1 MREKDIAIKKEDIAE
16 IKQELHAF
24 YPDRVV
30 SGIGDLSK
38 DLYYRIIKH
47 AKRMEC
53 KNKELIQQL
62 GFYYYHKKGYT
73 LSQVLQDKYPT
84 KLIKDL
90 QKKDSLLYQIV
101 EKNAEDKNICY
112 HEYLQTL
119 GFLTLKSEE
128 PILID
133 NQIKKRLLH
142 LYPTREVMNFQAKD
156 ERFYQV
162 IREEAG
168 KRGIDFKRYLND
180 LGFQWNSKN
189 NQVDSGTVRN
199 IHRDFG
205 VTLAEIA
212 RWLGVSRELIRQKL
226 LKDYDTGP
234 IWNTRTL
241 SKDEEEKVLQMIQK
255 WELDYEDED
264 IAIHILINEKTVHL
278 FLKTKEETKYI
289 EKVPTS
295 ILSWIQKYR
304 LDKYSRVD
312 MEIKEKCMNT
322 YYVGGGKIQILD
334 ESYREYFQKI
344 ARKRAMGMIEY
355 ANFLGFQYITTET
368 YTDDEIKTILSE
380 FLLPYTHTVCIPKES
395 PIYNS
400 MTVRAYRRKFQS
412 LEDFVNYHGLQYEPF
427 RTKQVTEQYQSYLQ
441 NNCMRDGVLYI
452 SNTGAIYNMIYYLAA
467 RHEMKE
473 QTFLQSI
480 GFDSVSIVSEE
491 KVSLIQL
498 ENMIQKEGEK
508 TTQQIMNFFPLKKEK
523 EMIEIIQQSNLLEIV
538 HGRIQMK
545 KMNDM

>member
-1 MREKDIAIKKEDIAE
+1 MREKDIIMKKEDIEE

-53 KNKELIQQL
+53 KNKEFIRQL

-73 LSQVLQDKYPT
+73 LPQVLQDKYPT

-90 QKKDSLLYQIV
+90 QKKDDLLYQIV

-112 HEYLQTL
+112 HEYLQAL
-119 GFLTLKSEE
+119 GFLTLKNEE
-128 PILID
+128 PTLVD
-133 NQIKKRLLH
+133 NQIQNRLLQ

-162 IREEAG
+162 IREEADR
-168 KRGIDFKRYLND
+168 RGIDFKRYLNE

-189 NQVDSGTVRN
+189 NQVDSGTVRI

-205 VTLAEIA
+205 VTLAEMA

-234 IWNTRTL
+234 IWKNRVL
-241 SKDEEEKVLQMIQK
+241 YKDEEEKVLQMIHR
-255 WELDYEDED
+255 WELDYEDEE
-264 IAIHILINEKTVHL
+264 IVIHMLINEKAVHL
-278 FLKTKEETKYI
+278 FIKTAEETKYI
-289 EKVPTS
+289 ERVPES
-295 ILSWIQKYR
+295 ILTWIRKYR
-304 LDKYSRVD
+304 LDKYSRID

-368 YTDDEIKTILSE
+368 YTDDEIKAILSE

-427 RTKQVTEQYQSYLQ
+427 RTKQVTEQYQSYLR

-452 SNTGAIYNMIYYLAA
+452 SNTGAMYNMIYYLAA

-473 QTFLQSI
+473 QTFLQSV
-480 GFDSVSIVSEE
+480 GFNSVSIVSEE

-498 ENMIQKEGEK
+498 ENMIEKEGEK
-508 TTQQIMNFFPLKKEK
+508 TMQQIMSFFPLKKEK

-538 HGRIQMK
+538 HGWVRMK